1 MSSRNRG
8 RDHSTGSLA
17 VVVMGVAA
25 SGKTTVGR
33 ALAAELGWRFLDA
46 DDFHSARS
54 RAKMRAGQPLTDR
67 DRLPWLKRLHAIL
80 AEAVAANRPVV
91 VACSALTER
100 YRRTL
105 IGRLRSVRLV
115 YLRITPGV
123 ARRRIG
129 ARTHFFNPGLLANQF
144 EILEEPAN
152 AIAVDAA
159 RSLRHLVAEIAEH
172 VTVELSQS
180 P

>member
-1 MSSRNRG
+1 
-8 RDHSTGSLA
+8 
-17 VVVMGVAA
+17 MGVAA

-33 ALAAELGWRFLDA
+33 ALAARLDWRFLDA

-67 DRLPWLKRLHAIL
+67 DRLPWLERLHAAL
-80 AEAVAANRPVV
+80 AEAVATKRPVV
-91 VACSALTER
+91 LACSALTER

-115 YLRITPGV
+115 YLRISPRV
-123 ARRRIG
+123 ARRRIA
-129 ARTHFFNPGLLANQF
+129 ARTHFFNPGLLTNQF
-144 EILEEPAN
+144 EILEEPGD
-152 AIAVDAA
+152 AIAVDAS
-159 RSLRHLVAEIAEH
+159 RSLRNLIAEISER
-172 VTVELSQS
+172 VTGDLSQS

>member
-1 MSSRNRG
+1 
-8 RDHSTGSLA
+8 
-17 VVVMGVAA
+17 MGVGA

-33 ALAAELGWRFLDA
+33 VLAARLGWRFVDA

-67 DRLPWLKRLHAIL
+67 DRLPWLERLHAAL
-80 AEAVAANRPVV
+80 AEAVAAKRPVV
-91 VACSALTER
+91 LACSALTER

-115 YLRITPGV
+115 YLRITPRL
-123 ARRRIG
+123 ARRRIA
-129 ARTHFFNPGLLANQF
+129 ARTHFFNPDLLTNQF
-144 EILEEPAN
+144 EILEEPAG
-152 AIAVDAA
+152 AIAVDAS
-159 RSLRHLVAEIAEH
+159 RKVRDLVGEIAKRA
-172 VTVELSQS
+172 TVGNPKL